1 MDGETRTKRRKM
13 EEEEEKRGKKEDR
26 YEFQRLSD
34 HSDLYVCST
43 IDCIL
48 SIMFNATLYST
59 DIGRLRLLSAR
70 GGLFSFLFFFPLLL
84 FLFLLAPSF
93 YDRFLKERNIPF
105 VPSRILLT
113 LDPPW
118 DGRKRKKRKKKNL
131 FNFRSILKM
140 RKISK
145 ILSNSS
151 RNYPVEI
158 TLLH

>member
-1 MDGETRTKRRKM
+1 MTGIQFRGREGEGAKSGMDGETRTKRRKIEE

-70 GGLFSFLFFFPLLL
+70 G
-84 FLFLLAPSF
+84 
-93 YDRFLKERNIPF
+93 
-105 VPSRILLT
+105 T
-113 LDPPW
+113 
-118 DGRKRKKRKKKNL
+118 
-131 FNFRSILKM
+131 
-140 RKISK
+140 
-145 ILSNSS
+145 
-151 RNYPVEI
+151 
-158 TLLH
+158 